1 MLKHTRKIKDLYED
15 IQKKLFYMIPE
26 KWDKLFLYS
35 SILDKPDK
43 EGRTGE
49 LFFYYMPKGILRKK
63 VVNVYEIPSRFNVD
77 EKQYLKLVEILYSEI
92 KELRKEFMKVNEGKI
107 WTNLTMSIQNLR
119 FKVEYDYTDLNN
131 FEFDSFQRHII
142 WRYENLGIG
151 LEQLNKGER
160 EIIKQYYSEDIPKG
174 RKEYYEAG
182 IYIRDIENMVAYST
196 DNYDD
201 NTENNEEDEKSNR
214 NQILF
219 SKGFSN
225 KKDDKK

>member
-1 MLKHTRKIKDLYED
+1 MKDKYEE
-15 IQKKLFYMIPE
+15 IQNQLFYMIPE

-63 VVNVYEIPSRFNVD
+63 IVNVYEIPSRFNVD

-92 KELRKEFMKVNEGKI
+92 KELRKEFMKVNEGEI

-151 LEQLNKGER
+151 LEQLNKG
-160 EIIKQYYSEDIPKG
+160 
-174 RKEYYEAG
+174 
-182 IYIRDIENMVAYST
+182 
-196 DNYDD
+196 
-201 NTENNEEDEKSNR
+201 
-214 NQILF
+214 
-219 SKGFSN
+219 
-225 KKDDKK
+225 